1 MGRGGTGET
10 YRDKCLRRFVPAVL
24 EACWRTKLSKFS
36 SFFRRKVQIVNLKGS
51 GEAEKTL
58 GGGNGRLKRP
68 IVVSVRRHFCL
79 FLFFF
84 PKFLCE
90 HTLSIFWKPLYTF
103 YFFVHVNEYT
113 LLMLLKESCVLLFF
127 YRLCK
132 YSLSVFRLLNSTH
145 SLSFTSL
152 RITTRATAGGKESA
166 GRSSGI
172 LQRLLSGVGTQW

>member
-1 MGRGGTGET
+1 MRVYLARFVWANFQASGALSLGEAGKGHVAFVEVQCCRWRVGVGRGGTGET

-103 YFFVHVNEYT
+103 YFF
-113 LLMLLKESCVLLFF
+113 CV
-127 YRLCK
+127 C
-132 YSLSVFRLLNSTH
+132 
-145 SLSFTSL
+145 
-152 RITTRATAGGKESA
+152 E
-166 GRSSGI
+166 
-172 LQRLLSGVGTQW
+172 